1 MSNFGFLAKTALKD
15 SRKNRGK
22 LFMFMSSIILGIAA
36 LVAINSFNYNLV
48 EDIDEQ
54 ALSLMGADLVVN
66 SNRKIPEEILDTLG
80 SLPAEVA
87 SEIELFSM
95 AYLPRI
101 DQTQFMRVK
110 AIEGNFP
117 FYGKL
122 KTEPAESHDI
132 IKNGRYALV
141 DEGMMLQYDLVVGD
155 EIRIGNAFF
164 EIGAR
169 LKNTFGAAGITSA
182 FAPAVYISKE
192 HIPATDLVQPGSL
205 LDYSFFYKLPKDFP
219 IDQWKAD
226 RRRTFRNENVR
237 VETLEDQKEDLDEAF
252 SGLNYFLNLVAL
264 VSLLLGCIGVA
275 SSVFIYVKTKIP
287 SIAVFR
293 CLGMSGMQAFTI
305 YFLQIVALGLIGVII
320 GSALGTGIQVL
331 IPKILSDLLPFEVQM
346 GVSWKA
352 IFEGVFIGLII
363 TILFALLPLVSIRN
377 ISPLRTLRAST
388 DGEQKRDPLVY
399 LVGVLILVSIFLFL
413 WRLTSESLTGLM
425 FTGGLS
431 IAFLLLF
438 LVAKFIMWS
447 VKRFLPKQWNFVF
460 RQGLSNLFR
469 PNNQTQTLLVSIGL
483 GTAVLTTLFIIQGL
497 ILENV
502 SGMDAGNQPNIVL
515 YGIESKQNDEVIK
528 ITKEH
533 DMPIL
538 QNVPIVTMKVEGWKG
553 KSKKQWQADTTQNRR
568 FWAANREARV
578 SYRDTLDKSELLIRG
593 EMPGPPS
600 TTNDSIYI
608 SVDEGWARGLQVD
621 LGDEIVWNV
630 QGTRM
635 KTYIAGI
642 RKIEFKSMQTRFFVV
657 FPSGVLEEAPQFQ
670 VMVTKSPDNETTA
683 QFRSAIGRTFSNVS
697 VIDLQSI
704 LVALN
709 DILDKVS
716 YIIKFMAAFSIL
728 TGLIVLISSLL
739 LSKFQRI
746 KEAVLLRTIGASR
759 SQILKINATE
769 YALLGGLSAATG
781 ILLALA
787 GGYLL
792 ARFQLELDFNI
803 QWIPILFVFLFVVFL
818 TVIIGMFNTR
828 EVVSKSPLEVLR
840 KEVG

>member
-1 MSNFGFLAKTALKD
+1 MSNFGFLARTALKD

-80 SLPAEVA
+80 TLPAEVA

-101 DQTQFMRVK
+101 DQTQFMRIK
-110 AIEGNFP
+110 ALEGDFP

-132 IKNGRYALV
+132 IQNGRYALV

-205 LDYSFFYKLPKDFP
+205 LDYSFYYKLPKDFP

-293 CLGMSGMQAFTI
+293 CLGMKGSQAFMI
-305 YFLQIVALGLIGVII
+305 YFLQIVVLGLIGVII

-331 IPKILSDLLPFEVQM
+331 IPTILSDLLPFEVQM

-352 IFEGVFIGLII
+352 ILEGIFIGLII

-377 ISPLRTLRAST
+377 ISPLRTLRASL

-399 LVGVLILVSIFLFL
+399 IVGGLILLSIFLFL
-413 WRLTSESLTGLM
+413 WKLTSEPMTGLM
-425 FTGGLS
+425 FTAGLS
-431 IAFLLLF
+431 VAFLLLF

-515 YGIESKQNDEVIK
+515 YGIESKQNEEVVQ
-528 ITKEH
+528 ITKDHE
-533 DMPIL
+533 MPIL

-553 KSKKQWQADTTQNRR
+553 KSKKEWQADTTQNRR

-593 EMPGPPS
+593 HMPGPPS
-600 TTNDSIYI
+600 TTNDTIYI

-683 QFRSAIGRTFSNVS
+683 KFRSAIGRTFSNVS

-781 ILLALA
+781 ILLALV

-792 ARFQLELDFNI
+792 AKFQLELDFNI
-803 QWIPILFVFLFVVFL
+803 QWIPIIFVFLFVILL

>member
-1 MSNFGFLAKTALKD
+1 MSNLGFLARTALKD

-66 SNRKIPEEILDTLG
+66 SNRKIPENILDTLAT
-80 SLPAEVA
+80 LPGETA

-101 DQTQFMRVK
+101 DETQFMRIK
-110 AIEGNFP
+110 ALEGDFP

-122 KTEPAESHDI
+122 KTEPADAHDI

-141 DEGMMLQYDLVVGD
+141 DEGMMLQYNLVVGD
-155 EIRIGNAFF
+155 EIRLGNAFF

-192 HIPATDLVQPGSL
+192 HIPVTDLVQPGSL
-205 LDYSFFYKLPKDFP
+205 LDYSLFYKLPKDYP

-226 RRRTFRNENVR
+226 RRKTFRNENVR
-237 VETLEDQKEDLDEAF
+237 VETLEDQKEDLEEAF

-293 CLGMSGMQAFTI
+293 CLGMKGTQAFMI
-305 YFLQIVALGLIGVII
+305 YFLQIVVLGLIGVVIGATL
-320 GSALGTGIQVL
+320 GSAIQVL
-331 IPKILSDLLPFEVQM
+331 IPMILTDLLPFEVQM
-346 GVSWKA
+346 GISWKA

-377 ISPLRTLRAST
+377 ISPLRTLRASD
-388 DGEQKRDPLVY
+388 DGEQKRDSLVY
-399 LVGVLILVSIFLFL
+399 VIGVLILLSIFFFL
-413 WRLTSESLTGLM
+413 WRLTAEPMTGLA
-425 FTGGLS
+425 FTGGLA

-438 LVAKFIMWS
+438 LVARFIMWA
-447 VKRFLPKQWNFVF
+447 VKKFLPKQWNFVF

-553 KSKKQWQADTTQNRR
+553 KSKKEWQADTTQNTR

-578 SYRDTLDKSELLIRG
+578 SYRDTLDKGELLIRG
-593 EMPGPPS
+593 VMPGPPS
-600 TTNDSIYI
+600 TSNDSILI

-621 LGDEIVWNV
+621 IGDEIVWNV

-635 KTYIAGI
+635 KTYIAAI

-657 FPSGVLEEAPQFQ
+657 FPTGVLEEAPQFQ

-683 QFRSAIGRTFSNVS
+683 KFRSAIGRTFSNVS

-769 YALLGGLSAATG
+769 YALLGSLSAATG
-781 ILLALA
+781 ILLALI

-792 ARFQLELDFNI
+792 AKFQLELDFNI
-803 QWIPILFVFLFVVFL
+803 QWIPIFFVFLFVVAL
-818 TVIIGMFNTR
+818 TVIIGMLNTR

>member
-1 MSNFGFLAKTALKD
+1 MSNFGFLARTALKD

-66 SNRKIPEEILDTLG
+66 SNRKIPENILDTLAT
-80 SLPAEVA
+80 LPGETA

-122 KTEPAESHDI
+122 KTEPADAHDI

-205 LDYSFFYKLPKDFP
+205 LDYSLFYKLPKGYP

-226 RRRTFRNENVR
+226 RRKTFRNENVR
-237 VETLEDQKEDLDEAF
+237 VETLEDQKEDLAEAF

-293 CLGMSGMQAFTI
+293 CLGMKGLQAFMI
-305 YFLQIVALGLIGVII
+305 YFLQIVVLGLIGVII
-320 GSALGTGIQVL
+320 GAALGSAIQVL
-331 IPKILSDLLPFEVQM
+331 IPQVLSDLLPFSVQM
-346 GVSWKA
+346 GISWKA

-377 ISPLRTLRAST
+377 ISPLRTLRASA
-388 DGEQKRDPLVY
+388 DGEQKRDSLVY
-399 LVGVLILVSIFLFL
+399 VIGVLIMLSIFFFL
-413 WRLTSESLTGLM
+413 WRLTSEPMTGLA
-425 FTGGLS
+425 FTGGLAV
-431 IAFLLLF
+431 AFLLLF
-438 LVAKFIMWS
+438 LVAKFIMWA

-515 YGIESKQNDEVIK
+515 YGIESKQNDEVVK

-553 KSKKQWQADTTQNRR
+553 KSKKEWQADTTQNRR

-578 SYRDTLDKSELLIRG
+578 SYRDNLDEGELLIKG
-593 EMPGPPS
+593 AMPGPPS
-600 TTNDSIYI
+600 TTNDSIFI

-635 KTYIAGI
+635 KTYIAAF

-657 FPSGVLEEAPQFQ
+657 FPTGVLEEAPQFQ

-683 QFRSAIGRTFSNVS
+683 QYRSAIGRTFSNVS

-759 SQILKINATE
+759 NQILKINATE
-769 YALLGGLSAATG
+769 YALLGSLSAATG

-792 ARFQLELDFNI
+792 AKFQLELAFNI
-803 QWIPILFVFLFVVFL
+803 QWVPILFVFLFVISL

>member
-1 MSNFGFLAKTALKD
+1 
-15 SRKNRGK
+15 
-22 LFMFMSSIILGIAA
+22 
-36 LVAINSFNYNLV
+36 
-48 EDIDEQ
+48 
-54 ALSLMGADLVVN
+54 
-66 SNRKIPEEILDTLG
+66 
-80 SLPAEVA
+80 
-87 SEIELFSM
+87 M

-101 DQTQFMRVK
+101 DETQFMRVK

-122 KTEPAESHDI
+122 KTEPEDAHDI

-141 DEGMMLQYDLVVGD
+141 DEGMMLQYNLVVGD

-205 LDYSFFYKLPKDFP
+205 LDYSLFYKLPKGFP

-237 VETLEDQKEDLDEAF
+237 VETLEDQKEDLEEAF
-252 SGLNYFLNLVAL
+252 NGLNYFLNLVAL

-293 CLGMSGMQAFTI
+293 CLGMKGVQAFTI
-305 YFLQIVALGLIGVII
+305 YFLQIVVLGLIGVVIGAAL
-320 GSALGTGIQVL
+320 GSAIQVL
-331 IPKILSDLLPFEVQM
+331 IPMVLSDLLPFDVQM
-346 GVSWKA
+346 GISWKA
-352 IFEGVFIGLII
+352 IFEGIFIGLII
-363 TILFALLPLVSIRN
+363 TMLFALLPLVSIRN
-377 ISPLRTLRAST
+377 ISPLRTLRASVSS
-388 DGEQKRDPLVY
+388 DQKRDPLIY
-399 LVGVLILVSIFLFL
+399 FIGALIMVSIFFFL
-413 WRLTSESLTGLM
+413 WRLTSEPMTGLA
-425 FTGGLS
+425 FTGGLAL
-431 IAFLLLF
+431 AFLLLF
-438 LVAKFIMWS
+438 LVARFIMWA

-515 YGIESKQNDEVIK
+515 YGIESKQNDEVVK
-528 ITKEH
+528 ITKDH

-553 KSKKQWQADTTQNRR
+553 KSKKEWQADTTQNRR

-578 SYRDTLDKSELLIRG
+578 SYRDSLDEGELLIRG
-593 EMPGPPS
+593 VMPGPPS
-600 TTNDSIYI
+600 TTRDTIYI
-608 SVDEGWARGLQVD
+608 SVDEGWARGLDVD

-635 KTYIAGI
+635 KTYIAAI

-657 FPSGVLEEAPQFQ
+657 FPTGVLEDAPQFQ

-683 QFRSAIGRTFSNVS
+683 KFRSAIGRTFSNVS

-759 SQILKINATE
+759 NQILKINATE
-769 YALLGGLSAATG
+769 YALLGSLSAATG
-781 ILLALA
+781 ILLACA
-787 GGYLL
+787 AGYLL
-792 ARFQLELDFNI
+792 AKFQLELAFNI
-803 QWIPILFVFLFVVFL
+803 QWLPILFVFLFVVAL
-818 TVIIGMFNTR
+818 TVIIGMLNTR

>member
-1 MSNFGFLAKTALKD
+1 MSNFGFLARTALKD

-66 SNRKIPEEILDTLG
+66 SNRKIPDNILDTL
-80 SLPAEVA
+80 STLPGERA

-101 DQTQFMRVK
+101 DQTQFMRIK

-122 KTEPAESHDI
+122 KTEPANAHDI

-141 DEGMMLQYDLVVGD
+141 DEGMMLQYNLVVGD

-169 LKNTFGAAGITSA
+169 LKNTFGSSGITSA

-205 LDYSFFYKLPKDFP
+205 LDYSFFYKLPKEFP

-226 RRRTFRNENVR
+226 RRKTFRNENVR

-293 CLGMSGMQAFTI
+293 CLGMKGMQAFMI
-305 YFLQIVALGLIGVII
+305 YFLQIVALGFIGVVIGAAI
-320 GSALGTGIQVL
+320 GSGIQVL
-331 IPKILSDLLPFEVQM
+331 LPKILNDFLPFDVQM
-346 GVSWKA
+346 GISWKA
-352 IFEGVFIGLII
+352 IFEGLFIGLII
-363 TILFALLPLVSIRN
+363 TMLFALLPLVSIRN
-377 ISPLRTLRAST
+377 VSPLRTLRSAI
-388 DGEQKRDPLVY
+388 DGDKKRDPLIF
-399 LVGVLILVSIFLFL
+399 GIGALILISIFLFL
-413 WRLTSESLTGLM
+413 WRLTSEMMTGIA
-425 FTGGLS
+425 FTAGLVV
-431 IAFLLLF
+431 AFLLLYM
-438 LVAKFIMWS
+438 VANFIMWA

-515 YGIESKQNDEVIK
+515 YGIESEQNEDIVK

-553 KSKKQWQADTTQNRR
+553 KSKKEWQADTTQNRR

-578 SYRDTLDKSELLIRG
+578 SYRDSLDDGELLIKG
-593 EMPGPPS
+593 KMPGPPS

-635 KTYIAGI
+635 KTYIAAF
-642 RKIEFKSMQTRFFVV
+642 RKINFKSMQTRFFVV
-657 FPSGVLEEAPQFQ
+657 FPTGVLEEAPQFQ

-683 QFRSAIGRTFSNVS
+683 EYRSAIGRTFSNVS

-709 DILDKVS
+709 DILDKVA

-769 YALLGGLSAATG
+769 YALLGSLSAATG
-781 ILLALA
+781 ILLALG

-792 ARFQLELDFNI
+792 AKFQLELAFNI
-803 QWIPILFVFLFVVFL
+803 QWLPIFFVFLFVISL
-818 TVIIGMFNTR
+818 TVIIGMLNTK